1 MFGMGM
7 SEILIICAVAL
18 LVFGPQQLPE
28 MAKKIA
34 KGLKEVR
41 KASDDL
47 KRSINLDDDEDLTA
61 RHRWK
66 PPHAPL
72 APLEG
77 RSGERPPL
85 MEPPKTQTPATLLA
99 ADAASGA
106 GGSDDVPAS
115 ITGSALAVEAH
126 HVPHVDGDPIIQTA
140 SSSVAIGSSLSEE
153 TTDPQKPSL
162 KEAG

>member
-18 LVFGPQQLPE
+18 LIFGPQQLPE

-47 KRSINLDDDEDLTA
+47 KRSINLDDDDD
-61 RHRWK
+61 RPRWK
-66 PPHAPL
+66 PPV
-72 APLEG
+72 
-77 RSGERPPL
+77 ERPAL
-85 MEPPKTQTPATLLA
+85 IDPPQTQTPATLLSKTS
-99 ADAASGA
+99 AASVSSA
-106 GGSDDVPAS
+106 AMSSTSSLEAPPS
-115 ITGSALAVEAH
+115 IPGSALATE
-126 HVPHVDGDPIIQTA
+126 PDPIITAA
-140 SSSVAIGSSLSEE
+140 SSSVAVGTPFSEE

>member
-47 KRSINLDDDEDLTA
+47 KRSINLDDDDD
-61 RHRWK
+61 RPRWK
-66 PPHAPL
+66 PV
-72 APLEG
+72 
-77 RSGERPPL
+77 ERPPL
-85 MEPPKTQTPATLLA
+85 LEPTQTATLTPMPVA
-99 ADAASGA
+99 EP
-106 GGSDDVPAS
+106 PAS
-115 ITGSALAVEAH
+115 ITGSALATESTEPVIAA
-126 HVPHVDGDPIIQTA
+126 A
-140 SSSVAIGSSLSEE
+140 SSSVAKGASLDDGADRSEE

>member
-47 KRSINLDDDEDLTA
+47 KRSINLDDDDEPV
-61 RHRWK
+61 RPRWK
-66 PPHAPL
+66 PPV
-72 APLEG
+72 
-77 RSGERPPL
+77 ERPALIDPPQSPASTAQAAGAL
-85 MEPPKTQTPATLLA
+85 MTSSHEA
-99 ADAASGA
+99 
-106 GGSDDVPAS
+106 PAS
-115 ITGSALAVEAH
+115 IPGSQLATEDA
-126 HVPHVDGDPIIQTA
+126 DPIIQPA

>member
-47 KRSINLDDDEDLTA
+47 KRSINLDDDDD
-61 RHRWK
+61 RPRWK
-66 PPHAPL
+66 PPTP
-72 APLEG
+72 
-77 RSGERPPL
+77 RPPL
-85 MEPPKTQTPATLLA
+85 MEAQKHFADDDGPPLIPGSALVNGLIEEAQPPSSSTPPP
-99 ADAASGA
+99 
-106 GGSDDVPAS
+106 DDVPAVQAADAVAVD
-115 ITGSALAVEAH
+115 SALEEA
-126 HVPHVDGDPIIQTA
+126 
-140 SSSVAIGSSLSEE
+140 LEE
-153 TTDPQKPSL
+153 APEEALEEPEPTSRTTVK
-162 KEAG
+162 GV